1 MHLLMTVFSRL
12 REEEE
17 AMRQMEEARRLAEEM
32 QRKQYELEIRLRFNR
47 SLQLE
52 STGLSHTQDITRAF
66 VFSYFE
72 LLKWLGLDVPDFE
85 TWKKMQA
92 Y

>member
-1 MHLLMTVFSRL
+1 
-12 REEEE
+12 
-17 AMRQMEEARRLAEEM
+17 MEEARRLAEEM
-32 QRKQYELEIRLRFNR
+32 ARRQAELEARLRFNR

-52 STGLSHTQDITRAF
+52 ANGLDHTQDVTRAF

-72 LLKWLGLDVPDFE
+72 LLQWLGLDNQEFDLL
-85 TWKKMQA
+85 KLNQ